1 MPTHHQHLHRR
12 LASVGEKWD
21 SIKNDIQKI
30 ADDLT
35 NKTPDQPRVE
45 IRAPAPSTI
54 FKTVYKTMEPTFQG
68 EIGGYVTMNS
78 EADGSQTVA
87 VAPAPTSDP
96 SPFKAQAVSTKAAGA
111 AVLPESLVPSSGAFT
126 DHTGLAVETAPTTAR
141 NQASSTLQPSVNA
154 VATPAS
160 SSSAASEPSSD
171 GGGAAAKA
179 GIAIGVL
186 AGLLIVGLAV
196 FFLFSRRRKQMEKER
211 AAAEAEKSNAGF
223 GGASAAAGGV
233 AAAHARQASVHS
245 THTTRTTATAPR
257 LSLRPVTQFLPEFGE
272 RRSSKG
278 AAMALALGPAPS
290 NSQANRQMG
299 QSPWERPMTSQSN
312 SQDNPF
318 GDHAEHYDGAP
329 RSATMEQ
336 PNNPFDAPEHVVGVA
351 QTTDAPRQAPNALT
365 SAAALG
371 AAAAG
376 AGLARK
382 QSVRKDVPQPLD
394 LTRVNEAPLPLPS
407 MASQPS
413 PTGTEFS
420 FTSVA
425 PGQSPGPSQ
434 SANAIAAAGGP
445 PHSTVHRVQL
455 DFKPTLE
462 DEMELKAGQLVRLL
476 HEYDDGWALC
486 IRLDRSQQ
494 GVVPRTCLSTRP
506 VKPRPAGG
514 PPGARNG
521 PPVNPN
527 RGPGGP
533 PRGPMTPRG
542 GRPQSPAMMG
552 RPQSPAMN
560 GRQSPAMNGRQSPA
574 MTGRP
579 MSPAMRGP
587 QSPGGPTNGRSA
599 SPGPR
604 PMSPAGA
611 RGQSPG
617 PRQRNNSESGQN
629 TRRMSPP
636 GPSPLQQQQQQPPR
650 PIGRKPVPG
659 QAY

>member
-1 MPTHHQHLHRR
+1 MPSHHQHLHRR
-12 LASVGEKWD
+12 SVGETWEV
-21 SIKNDIQKI
+21 IKKDIQHM
-30 ADDLT
+30 ANDLT
-35 NKTPDQPRVE
+35 KKSPNQAQHE
-45 IRAPAPSTI
+45 IRAPLPSTV
-54 FKTVYKTMEPTFQG
+54 FKTVGASTYF
-68 EIGGYVTMNS
+68 
-78 EADGSQTVA
+78 GSL
-87 VAPAPTSDP
+87 
-96 SPFKAQAVSTKAAGA
+96 PFKAAGVSEGVSTKGAVGAG
-111 AVLPESLVPSSGAFT
+111 VLPESLVPSSGGAFT
-126 DHTGLAVETAPTTAR
+126 DHTGLALETAPTTAR
-141 NQASSTLQPSVNA
+141 SQASNTLEPTANT
-154 VATPAS
+154 VATPTA
-160 SSSAASEPSSD
+160 SSSAASDSSS

-196 FFLFSRRRKQMEKER
+196 FFLFGRRRKQMEKER
-211 AAAEAEKSNAGF
+211 AAAEAEKSRPPF
-223 GGASAAAGGV
+223 GGAAV
-233 AAAHARQASVHS
+233 AAAAAHTRQASVHS
-245 THTTRTTATAPR
+245 TQTTRTTATAPR

-290 NSQANRQMG
+290 NSQANRQIG

-312 SQDNPF
+312 SQENPF
-318 GDHAEHYDGAP
+318 GDHAEHYDGAQ

-336 PNNPFDAPEHVVGVA
+336 PHNPFDDVPEHDVGVA
-351 QTTDAPRQAPNALT
+351 QTTDAPRQAPNGM
-365 SAAALG
+365 AAAAAAAAAAG
-371 AAAAG
+371 GAAAG

-382 QSVRKDVPQPLD
+382 QSIRKDVPQPLD
-394 LTRVNEAPLPLPS
+394 LTRANEAPLALPS
-407 MASQPS
+407 FASQPS

-445 PHSTVHRVQL
+445 SHSTVHRVQL
-455 DFKPTLE
+455 DFKPSLE
-462 DEMELKAGQLVRLL
+462 DEMELRAGQLVRLL

-527 RGPGGP
+527 RG
-533 PRGPMTPRG
+533 
-542 GRPQSPAMMG
+542 GRPQSPAMMRPQSPAMAG
-552 RPQSPAMN
+552 RPQSPAM
-560 GRQSPAMNGRQSPA
+560 RHPQ
-574 MTGRP
+574 
-579 MSPAMRGP
+579 SPAMRGP
-587 QSPGGPTNGRSA
+587 QSPGGPMNGRPA
-599 SPGPR
+599 SPGGR

-617 PRQRNNSESGQN
+617 PRQRGNSESAQS

-636 GPSPLQQQQQQPPR
+636 GPSPLQQQEQQQTPSR

>member
-1 MPTHHQHLHRR
+1 MPSHHQHLHRR
-12 LASVGEKWD
+12 SVGETWEV
-21 SIKNDIQKI
+21 IKKDIQHM
-30 ADDLT
+30 ANDLT
-35 NKTPDQPRVE
+35 KKSPNQAQHE
-45 IRAPAPSTI
+45 IRAPLPSTV
-54 FKTVYKTMEPTFQG
+54 FKTVYKTMEPTFTG
-68 EIGGYVTMNS
+68 AIGGYVTMNS
-78 EADGSQTVA
+78 GTDGSKTVA
-87 VAPAPTSDP
+87 VAPAPTSDL
-96 SPFKAQAVSTKAAGA
+96 SPFKAAGVSEGVSTKGAVGAG
-111 AVLPESLVPSSGAFT
+111 VLPESLVPSSGGAFT
-126 DHTGLAVETAPTTAR
+126 DHTGLALETAPTTAR
-141 NQASSTLQPSVNA
+141 SQASNTLEPTANT
-154 VATPAS
+154 VATPTA
-160 SSSAASEPSSD
+160 SSSAASDSSS

-196 FFLFSRRRKQMEKER
+196 FFLFGRRRKQMEKER
-211 AAAEAEKSNAGF
+211 AAAEAEKSRPPF
-223 GGASAAAGGV
+223 GGAAV
-233 AAAHARQASVHS
+233 AAAAAHTRQASVHS
-245 THTTRTTATAPR
+245 TQTTRTTATAPR

-290 NSQANRQMG
+290 NSQANRQIG

-312 SQDNPF
+312 SQENPF
-318 GDHAEHYDGAP
+318 GDHAEHYDGAQ

-336 PNNPFDAPEHVVGVA
+336 PHNPFDDVPEHDVGVA
-351 QTTDAPRQAPNALT
+351 QTTDAPRQAPNGM
-365 SAAALG
+365 AAAAAAAAAAG
-371 AAAAG
+371 GAAAG

-382 QSVRKDVPQPLD
+382 QSIRKDVPQPLD
-394 LTRVNEAPLPLPS
+394 LTRANEAPLALPS
-407 MASQPS
+407 FASQPS

-445 PHSTVHRVQL
+445 SHSTVHRVQL
-455 DFKPTLE
+455 DFKPSLE
-462 DEMELKAGQLVRLL
+462 DEMELRAGQLVRLL

-527 RGPGGP
+527 R
-533 PRGPMTPRG
+533 
-542 GRPQSPAMMG
+542 
-552 RPQSPAMN
+552 
-560 GRQSPAMNGRQSPA
+560 
-574 MTGRP
+574 
-579 MSPAMRGP
+579 AMRGP
-587 QSPGGPTNGRSA
+587 QSPGGPMNGRPA
-599 SPGPR
+599 SPGGR

-617 PRQRNNSESGQN
+617 PRQRGNSESAQS

-636 GPSPLQQQQQQPPR
+636 GPSPLQQQEQQQTPSR

>member
-1 MPTHHQHLHRR
+1 MPNHKHFHGR
-12 LASVGEKWD
+12 SVGEKWD
-21 SIKNDIQKI
+21 DIKRDIKNI
-30 ADDLT
+30 ANELT
-35 NKTPDQPRVE
+35 HKSPDQAHIE
-45 IRAPAPSTI
+45 IRAPSTV
-54 FKTVYKTMEPTFQG
+54 FKTVFKTMEPTFTG
-68 EIGGYVTMNS
+68 EIGGYVTMSSGAEGNP
-78 EADGSQTVA
+78 TVA
-87 VAPAPTSDP
+87 VSPAATSDL
-96 SPFKAQAVSTKAAGA
+96 SPFKAQGLSTGGAGG
-111 AVLPESLVPSSGAFT
+111 LPESLVPTSGGAFS
-126 DHTGLAVETAPTTAR
+126 DHTGLALETAPTTAR
-141 NQASSTLQPSVNA
+141 NQASSTLDPAANNVASPS
-154 VATPAS
+154 AS
-160 SSSAASEPSSD
+160 SSASSDSSSEGSSAAV
-171 GGGAAAKA
+171 KA

-186 AGLLIVGLAV
+186 GGLLIIGLAV
-196 FFLFSRRRKQMEKER
+196 FFLFGRRRKQMEKER
-211 AAAEAEKSNAGF
+211 AAAQAEKSSPPF
-223 GGASAAAGGV
+223 GGAAV
-233 AAAHARQASVHS
+233 AAAAVPNRQSSVRS

-278 AAMALALGPAPS
+278 AAMALALGPPPS
-290 NSQANRQMG
+290 NSQQASRPAG
-299 QSPWERPMTSQSN
+299 QSPWARPMTAQSN
-312 SQDNPF
+312 SHEDPF
-318 GDHAEHYDGAP
+318 GDHAEHHDGAP
-329 RSATMEQ
+329 RTATMEQ

-351 QTTDAPRQAPNALT
+351 QTTDAPRHAPNGMA
-365 SAAALG
+365 SAAA
-371 AAAAG
+371 AAAAAAGG

-394 LTRVNEAPLPLPS
+394 LTRVNDAPLPLPS
-407 MASQPS
+407 LVSQPS

-445 PHSTVHRVQL
+445 AHSTVHRVQL
-455 DFKPTLE
+455 DFKPSLE

-527 RGPGGP
+527 RGPGGT
-533 PRGPMTPRG
+533 PRGQRPMTPQG
-542 GRPQSPAMMG
+542 GRPQSPAMMS
-552 RPQSPAMN
+552 RPQSPAM
-560 GRQSPAMNGRQSPA
+560 RPQSPAMRPQSPA
-574 MTGRP
+574 MSRP
-579 MSPAMRGP
+579 QSPALRSPAGMRGP
-587 QSPGGPTNGRSA
+587 QSPGGPMNGRPA

-617 PRQRNNSESGQN
+617 PRQRNGSESDKSA
-629 TRRMSPP
+629 RRMTPP
-636 GPSPLQQQQQQPPR
+636 GPSPLQQQQQPPPR